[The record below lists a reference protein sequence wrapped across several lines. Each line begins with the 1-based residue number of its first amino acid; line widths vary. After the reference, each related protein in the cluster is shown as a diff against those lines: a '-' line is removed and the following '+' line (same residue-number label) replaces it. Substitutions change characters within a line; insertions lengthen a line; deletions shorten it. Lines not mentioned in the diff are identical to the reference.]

1 MKGWFKLLVL
11 ATIPILAVTA
21 VVNQGLAA
29 DKGSQLIFQ
38 SNMGHHELHLRC
50 KRAAGQHGRG
60 YGAGSVLQQRDGDG
74 CLVSESDPPRDERS
88 GRPLRPCDSGLGGSG
103 KRHPGH
109 ERR

>member
-38 SNMGHHELHLRC
+38 SNMANIATSSLL
-50 KRAAGQHGRG
+50 
-60 YGAGSVLQQRDGDG
+60 
-74 CLVSESDPPRDERS
+74 
-88 GRPLRPCDSGLGGSG
+88 
-103 KRHPGH
+103 
-109 ERR
+109 